1 MPYICEDPLID
12 EDKLKINYGSNDPK
26 ELSYFLAEEK
36 AKSLST
42 KYRDHIILGCD
53 QICIFDGKIFEKP
66 LTITNANKNLK
77 ELSGNQH
84 QLIGSYV
91 FVKNNE

>member
-12 EDKLKINYGSNDPK
+12 EEKLKINYDSSDPK
-26 ELSYFLAEEK
+26 ELSYFLAEAK

-53 QICIFDGKIFEKP
+53 QICIFDNEIFEKP
-66 LTITNANKNLK
+66 LTICLLYT
-77 ELSGNQH
+77 SP
-84 QLIGSYV
+84 SPRD
-91 FVKNNE
+91 